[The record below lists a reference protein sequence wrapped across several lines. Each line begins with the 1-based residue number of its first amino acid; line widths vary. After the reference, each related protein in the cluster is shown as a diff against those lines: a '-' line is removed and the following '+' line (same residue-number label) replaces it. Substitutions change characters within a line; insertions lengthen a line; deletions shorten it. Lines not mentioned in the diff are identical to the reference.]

1 MAPDQGEGVKATMVE
16 SMRTYTLIRPIGSRP
31 YIESEEI
38 LAADEFALTKALLTG
53 ESDLTVEPLHPKF
66 AECWTRGALLAAP
79 AGSVEA
85 EAYRAWRAGD
95 DSGFDEETALLEQ
108 MARAEAEEMQEVQ
121 GEGR

>member
-1 MAPDQGEGVKATMVE
+1 MAPDQGGEVKATMVE
-16 SMRTYTLIRPIGSRP
+16 SVRTYTLIRPIGSMP

-38 LAADEFALTKALLTG
+38 LAADEFALTKRLLAG
-53 ESDLTVEPLHPKF
+53 ESDLAIEALHPKF

-79 AGSVEA
+79 EGSIEA

-108 MARAEAEEMQEVQ
+108 MARAESEEM
-121 GEGR
+121 